1 MLDLVSVASP
11 FFPFALPAMVGA
23 RLVVV
28 NARSTDLIF
37 LKRARKTH
45 FFEKG
50 AEIQLRFIPMMLDK
64 ALYTAL
70 EPCSP

>member
-1 MLDLVSVASP
+1 LRGLAFLSLRLARH
-11 FFPFALPAMVGA
+11 GA

-28 NARSTDLIF
+28 NISKKGRGKL
-37 LKRARKTH
+37 
-45 FFEKG
+45 G
-50 AEIQLRFIPMMLDK
+50 AEIQLRFIPMLMDK

>member
-11 FFPFALPAMVGA
+11 FFPFALPAMCLWLWST
-23 RLVVV
+23 RMV
-28 NARSTDLIF
+28 NIF
-37 LKRARKTH
+37 KKGRGISRQL
-45 FFEKG
+45 G
-50 AEIQLRFIPMMLDK
+50 AEIQLRFIPLSMDK